1 MTRLSPRLTIGVV
14 EVADSHAGRV
24 APDEASQKWLDGL
37 HSAGPRHEQCVRELH
52 AVLLRAARREVH
64 RRRTWL
70 GGASGPELDDIA
82 HQAAGD
88 ALLAII
94 DNLDTYRGLS
104 RFTTWSYRFVMNH
117 VSAKTRRHIW
127 SGQRVLFDD
136 TDWDRLPDRL
146 VTSPH
151 SRSEQLAQIDALRRA
166 VEEELTDRQREVFVS
181 VALNEVPIDV
191 VAAHLDSKRGAI
203 YKTLFDARTKLRA
216 SLVEAGYPI
225 EDTTSR
231 P

>member
-1 MTRLSPRLTIGVV
+1 VV
-14 EVADSHAGRV
+14 EVGDSDARKI
-24 APDEASQKWLDGL
+24 APDEASQEWLDGL
-37 HSAGPRHEQCVRELH
+37 RSEGRRHDQSVRELH
-52 AVLLRAARREVH
+52 ALLLRTARREVH
-64 RRRTWL
+64 RRRAWL
-70 GGASGPELDDIA
+70 AGAGGPELDDLA

-117 VSAKTRRHIW
+117 VSVKTRQHLW
-127 SGQRVLFDD
+127 SGRRVMFDD
-136 TDWDRLPDRL
+136 ADWDRLPDRL

-151 SRSEQLAQIDALRRA
+151 RRIEQRAQLDVLRRA
-166 VEEELTDRQREVFVS
+166 VEENLTARQREVFVS

-191 VAAHLDSKRGAI
+191 VAMRLDSNRGAI

-216 SLVEAGYPI
+216 SLLEAGYPI
-225 EDTTSR
+225 EDTTTR
-231 P
+231 T